1 MARDVD
7 NLTPVT
13 SRDELVAWTAQG
25 ECAPDAVALGTEHE
39 KILYRLADHAPVIYD
54 PPDGRGIRA
63 VLQRLEAAT
72 GWTPLMEGAHVIG
85 LHDADWQ
92 AAFGGTLYQQGR
104 GSHGC
109 VNLPVGSAADLFGII
124 QSGDVVVCHW

>member
-13 SRDELVAWTAQG
+13 SRDELVAWIAQG

-72 GWTPLMEGAHVIG
+72 GWTLNQALTALTILYVAAQLGYLLWKWRHERAERNAKRDAYGAE
-85 LHDADWQ
+85 
-92 AAFGGTLYQQGR
+92 
-104 GSHGC
+104 
-109 VNLPVGSAADLFGII
+109 P
-124 QSGDVVVCHW
+124 

>member
-1 MARDVD
+1 MTKRAEALMRNPWSLIVTRATESK
-7 NLTPVT
+7 NL
-13 SRDELVAWTAQG
+13 QN
-25 ECAPDAVALGTEHE
+25 
-39 KILYRLADHAPVIYD
+39 RLRFRH
-54 PPDGRGIRA
+54 
-63 VLQRLEAAT
+63 
-72 GWTPLMEGAHVIG
+72 
-85 LHDADWQ
+85 